1 MKITKEDVANT
12 TAQQGTRITAD
23 MVREATERYQAEL
36 KNKTE
41 KALAKTKYEDESFW
55 YDQDT
60 EDSALACQANRRLNQ
75 ELKSATTSATN
86 EELKQE
92 VGEEHVIGQDLIRD
106 GDDVVD
112 ILSRTHYK
120 YRMFVEFDE
129 KLNAYNFFYDN
140 KRLNSFRVTPAMVAG
155 ILTQL
160 LDIAVVNSLDNT
172 VSYEDGE
179 SCALGAITQALANL
193 ISNLSGYPSHNVK
206 CCLADTKLDKCITNS
221 WIPVP
226 TSYLPE
232 GVIERIEDEVYGSI
246 RLQELD
252 NYDVDT
258 LGPSEDDLD
267 DMYANYKQTK
277 AKNNIMESDD
287 DFHGFDDFD
296 VVNLWDPHGEE
307 LLRDYDVIDWRN
319 VAKNG
324 AEGLPKYAV
333 DLALPID
340 VFAHCISDALM
351 YELEP
356 YADDLGPTYADYIT
370 PAAIYIM
377 LAMGENFSSYQ
388 YTPTFKLDRTYTDY
402 RFNLANRILAALGK
416 QVKDD
421 GTWDDAAAIDTRH
434 LIEKSIDIAMYT
446 GTLEISSL

>member
-23 MVREATERYQAEL
+23 MVREATERYQNEL
-36 KNKTE
+36 KNKTT
-41 KALAKTKYEDESFW
+41 KALTKTKYTDESFW
-55 YDQDT
+55 YEQDVD
-60 EDSALACQANRRLNQ
+60 DSSLACQANRRLNQ
-75 ELKSATTSATN
+75 ELKSATTSATD

-129 KLNAYNFFYDN
+129 TSNSYNFFYDN
-140 KRLNSFRVTPAMVAG
+140 KRLNSFRVSPAMVAG
-155 ILTQL
+155 VLTQL

-172 VSYEDGE
+172 VAYEDGE

-206 CCLADTKLDKCITNS
+206 CCLADTKLDKCLTNS

-232 GVIERIEDEVYGSI
+232 GVIERIEDEVYGGT

-258 LGPSEDDLD
+258 LGPSDDDLD
-267 DMYANYKQTK
+267 DMYDNYKKTQTK
-277 AKNNIMESDD
+277 NSIIESDD
-287 DFHGFDDFD
+287 DFHGFDDLGI
-296 VVNLWDPHGEE
+296 VGLWDPHGDE
-307 LLRDYDVIDWRN
+307 LLKDYDAIDWRS
-319 VAKNG
+319 VDMSRAD
-324 AEGLPKYAV
+324 GLPRYAV

-356 YADDLGPTYADYIT
+356 YAEDLGPTYADYIT
-370 PAAIYIM
+370 PAALYIM
-377 LAMGENFSSYQ
+377 LAMGKDFSSYQ
-388 YTPTFKLDRTYTDY
+388 YTPTFKIDSTYTDY

-416 QVKDD
+416 HVTED
-421 GTWDDAAAIDTRH
+421 GTWEDAIAIDTRH

>member
-55 YDQDT
+55 YEQDT

-75 ELKSATTSATN
+75 ELKSATTFATN

-129 KLNAYNFFYDN
+129 KLNAYNFYYDN

-232 GVIERIEDEVYGSI
+232 GVIERIEDEVYGNT
-246 RLQELD
+246 RLHELD
-252 NYDVDT
+252 KYDVDT

-319 VAKNG
+319 VAKSG
-324 AEGLPKYAV
+324 SEGLPKYAV

-421 GTWDDAAAIDTRH
+421 GTWEDATAIDTRH
-434 LIEKSIDIAMYT
+434 LIERSIDVAMYT

>member
-12 TAQQGTRITAD
+12 TARQGTRITAD

-55 YDQDT
+55 YDQDI

-129 KLNAYNFFYDN
+129 KLNAYNFYYDN
-140 KRLNSFRVTPAMVAG
+140 KRLNSFRVTPDMVAG

-160 LDIAVVNSLDNT
+160 LDIAIVNSLDNT

-296 VVNLWDPHGEE
+296 VVDLWDPHGEE
-307 LLRDYDVIDWRN
+307 LLKDYDVIDWRN
-319 VAKNG
+319 VAKSG
-324 AEGLPKYAV
+324 AEGLPKHAF

>member
-140 KRLNSFRVTPAMVAG
+140 KRLNSFRVSPAMVAG

-160 LDIAVVNSLDNT
+160 LDITVVNSLDNT

-287 DFHGFDDFD
+287 DFHGFDD
-296 VVNLWDPHGEE
+296 LWDPHGEE
-307 LLRDYDVIDWRN
+307 LLKDYDVIDWRN
-319 VAKNG
+319 VSKSG
-324 AEGLPKYAV
+324 TEGLPKHAF

-377 LAMGENFSSYQ
+377 LAMGKNFSSYQ
-388 YTPTFKLDRTYTDY
+388 YTPTFELDRIYTEY

>member
-1 MKITKEDVANT
+1 MKITKEDVANAT
-12 TAQQGTRITAD
+12 IQPGTRITAD
-23 MVREATERYQAEL
+23 MVREATERYQNEL

-41 KALAKTKYEDESFW
+41 KALVKTKHTDQSFW
-55 YDQDT
+55 YEQDN
-60 EDSALACQANRRLNQ
+60 EDDGLVCQVNRRLNQ
-75 ELKSATTSATN
+75 ELKSATTFATN
-86 EELKQE
+86 DELKKE

-106 GDDVVD
+106 GDDAVD

-129 KLNAYNFFYDN
+129 KSNAYNFFYDN
-140 KRLNSFRVTPAMVAG
+140 KRLNSFRVSPDMVAG

-172 VSYEDGE
+172 VAYEDGE

-206 CCLADTKLDKCITNS
+206 CCLADTKLDKCVTNS

-232 GVIERIEDEVYGSI
+232 GVIERIEDEVYGTT

-252 NYDVDT
+252 NYDVGA
-258 LGPSEDDLD
+258 LGPSESDLD
-267 DMYANYKQTK
+267 EMYANYRQVKT
-277 AKNNIMESDD
+277 KNNIIESDE
-287 DFHGFDDFD
+287 DFHGFDDLEAIN
-296 VVNLWDPHGEE
+296 VWDPHGDD

-319 VAKNG
+319 VARSEV
-324 AEGLPKYAV
+324 EGLPKYAI
-333 DLALPID
+333 DLSLPID

-356 YADDLGPTYADYIT
+356 YADDLGSIYADYIT

-377 LAMGENFSSYQ
+377 LAMGENFSSYK
-388 YTPTFKLDRTYTDY
+388 YTPTFKIGSTYTDY

-416 QVKDD
+416 HVVGDN
-421 GTWDDAAAIDTRH
+421 TWEDATAIDTRH
-434 LIEKSIDIAMYT
+434 LIEKSIDTAMYT

>member
-12 TAQQGTRITAD
+12 TARQGTRITAD

-55 YDQDT
+55 YDQDI

-129 KLNAYNFFYDN
+129 KLNAYNFYYDN
-140 KRLNSFRVTPAMVAG
+140 KRLNSFRVTPDMVAG

-160 LDIAVVNSLDNT
+160 LDIAIVNSLDNT

-252 NYDVDT
+252 NDYVDT

-287 DFHGFDDFD
+287 DFHGFDDFN
-296 VVNLWDPHGEE
+296 VVDLWDPHGEE
-307 LLRDYDVIDWRN
+307 LLKDYDVIDWRN
-319 VAKNG
+319 VAKSR
-324 AEGLPKYAV
+324 AEGLPKRAF

>member
-1 MKITKEDVANT
+1 M
-12 TAQQGTRITAD
+12 
-23 MVREATERYQAEL
+23 
-36 KNKTE
+36 
-41 KALAKTKYEDESFW
+41 
-55 YDQDT
+55 
-60 EDSALACQANRRLNQ
+60 
-75 ELKSATTSATN
+75 
-86 EELKQE
+86 
-92 VGEEHVIGQDLIRD
+92 
-106 GDDVVD
+106 
-112 ILSRTHYK
+112 
-120 YRMFVEFDE
+120 
-129 KLNAYNFFYDN
+129 
-140 KRLNSFRVTPAMVAG
+140 
-155 ILTQL
+155 
-160 LDIAVVNSLDNT
+160 
-172 VSYEDGE
+172 
-179 SCALGAITQALANL
+179 
-193 ISNLSGYPSHNVK
+193 
-206 CCLADTKLDKCITNS
+206 
-221 WIPVP
+221 
-226 TSYLPE
+226 PE

-319 VAKNG
+319 VAKSR

-421 GTWDDAAAIDTRH
+421 GTWEDAAAIDTRH

>member
-12 TAQQGTRITAD
+12 TARQGTRITAD

-55 YDQDT
+55 YDQDI

-129 KLNAYNFFYDN
+129 KLNAYNFYYDN
-140 KRLNSFRVTPAMVAG
+140 KRLNSFRVTPDMVAG

-160 LDIAVVNSLDNT
+160 LDIAIVNSLDNT

-287 DFHGFDDFD
+287 DFHGFDDFN
-296 VVNLWDPHGEE
+296 VVDLWDPHGEE
-307 LLRDYDVIDWRN
+307 LLKDYDVIDWRN
-319 VAKNG
+319 VAKSR
-324 AEGLPKYAV
+324 AEGLPKRAF

>member
-140 KRLNSFRVTPAMVAG
+140 KRLNSFRVTPDMVAG

-232 GVIERIEDEVYGSI
+232 GVIERIEDEVYGNT
-246 RLQELD
+246 RLHELD
-252 NYDVDT
+252 KYDVDT

-267 DMYANYKQTK
+267 DMYANYKQTR